1 MTEGVEV
8 TILKFG
14 DKILDV
20 AVPNT
25 MCVCIC
31 VCVKTRACMSVS
43 VRACV
48 RVRVRV
54 RVRVGERVRDACR
67 VWLPNLNLNLT

>member
-1 MTEGVEV
+1 
-8 TILKFG
+8 
-14 DKILDV
+14 
-20 AVPNT
+20 
-25 MCVCIC
+25 
-31 VCVKTRACMSVS
+31 

-54 RVRVGERVRDACR
+54 RVRVGDACR